1 MKQVQEYQKRSNT
14 CRGWIVTC
22 QTGKKKFDTKGHLLQ
37 NTPNTSRGKM
47 LLSYWL
53 CAYIIGFTQCSYIER
68 LCVRAGK
75 VVAMSK
81 GCQYL

>member
-1 MKQVQEYQKRSNT
+1 MKKYLLLSQMKQVHWNTKKDQTHVEGELLLVRQK
-14 CRGWIVTC
+14 G
-22 QTGKKKFDTKGHLLQ
+22 KKFDTKGHLLQ

-68 LCVRAGK
+68 LCVR
-75 VVAMSK
+75 
-81 GCQYL
+81 